1 MGPRLTKSEY
11 EGVVLATLREYLIE
25 QDPGLRYDGK
35 FTVEG
40 IRLVTSG
47 PAHMLE
53 ILFRDDARPRC
64 LFGWHLPATEK
75 DADTLEG
82 VEHPAGG
89 RRAFAAGSRPR
100 DGGLDRPDELCGGDR
115 GARLRASIRV

>member
-1 MGPRLTKSEY
+1 VGPRLTKSEY

-25 QDPGLRYDGK
+25 QDLVFATTGSSQLKVFVWSPPGPH
-35 FTVEG
+35 TCW
-40 IRLVTSG
+40 
-47 PAHMLE
+47 

-115 GARLRASIRV
+115 AARLRASIRV